1 MSKKVL
7 VVDDEQ
13 DLLDLM
19 EIILGAEDYIV
30 AKACN
35 GQEAL
40 VQVQQER
47 PDLVLLDV
55 MMPVMDGW
63 EVLKSLK
70 GNDQTMN
77 IPVVMVTAKIGEE
90 DRARG
95 LREGASDY
103 ICKPFAPREVISRIK
118 VLLR

>member
-1 MSKKVL
+1 MGRKIL

-19 EIILGAEDYIV
+19 EIILGAEGFTIF
-30 AKACN
+30 KASN
-35 GQEAL
+35 GREAL
-40 VQVQQER
+40 AQVQQER
-47 PDLVLLDV
+47 PELILLDV
-55 MMPVMDGW
+55 MMPIMDGW
-63 EVLKSLK
+63 EVLKSIK
-70 GNDQTMN
+70 SNEETMS

-103 ICKPFAPREVISRIK
+103 ICKPFAPREVVNRVK
-118 VLLR
+118 VILR

>member
-1 MSKKVL
+1 MSKTIL

-19 EIILGAEDYIV
+19 EIILGGEGFNILTAS
-30 AKACN
+30 N

-40 VQVQQER
+40 NKLKIEL

-63 EVLKSLK
+63 
-70 GNDQTMN
+70 QTLRN
-77 IPVVMVTAKIGEE
+77 IKINQETKHIPVVMVTAKIGED

-95 LREGASDY
+95 FRDGATDY
-103 ICKPFAPREVISRIK
+103 IGKPFAPREVVNRIK
-118 VLLR
+118 TILK